1 MKQKDNKKDYS
12 LTGNVNDNVNDNVN
26 VNVNSLCSYRNSA
39 ISLQTSAI
47 INQLTLSLTL
57 TLSLSLTFQ
66 PWLAGSFYSTF
77 ISTRPIIIQMISLT
91 RQMMLTNNPVA
102 AESPNAVMESMKPPS

>member
-47 INQLTLSLTL
+47 INQLTLSLT
-57 TLSLSLTFQ
+57 FQ
-66 PWLAGSFYSTF
+66 PWLAGPFYSIF
-77 ISTRPIIIQMISLT
+77 INSRPMAIQIISRT
-91 RQMMLTNNPVA
+91 RQIMLTNNPVA
-102 AESPNAVMESMKPPS
+102 PESPNAAMESMKPLS

>member
-12 LTGNVNDNVNDNVN
+12 LTGNVNNNVND
-26 VNVNSLCSYRNSA
+26 NVNSLCSYRNSA

-66 PWLAGSFYSTF
+66 PWLAGSFYSIF
-77 ISTRPIIIQMISLT
+77 INSRPMAIQIISLT
-91 RQMMLTNNPVA
+91 RQIMLTNNPVA
-102 AESPNAVMESMKPPS
+102 PESPNAAMESMKPLS

>member
-12 LTGNVNDNVNDNVN
+12 LTGNVNDNVN

-47 INQLTLSLTL
+47 INQLTF
-57 TLSLSLTFQ
+57 SLSLTFQ
-66 PWLAGSFYSTF
+66 PWLAGSFYSIF
-77 ISTRPIIIQMISLT
+77 ISSRPMAIQIISLT
-91 RQMMLTNNPVA
+91 RQIMLTNNPVA
-102 AESPNAVMESMKPPS
+102 PESPNAAMESMKPLS

>member
-57 TLSLSLTFQ
+57 SLTFQ
-66 PWLAGSFYSTF
+66 PWLAGSFYSIF
-77 ISTRPIIIQMISLT
+77 ISSRPMAIQIISRT
-91 RQMMLTNNPVA
+91 RQIMLTNNPVA
-102 AESPNAVMESMKPPS
+102 PESPNAAMESMKPLS

>member
-66 PWLAGSFYSTF
+66 PWLAGSFYSIF
-77 ISTRPIIIQMISLT
+77 ISSRPMAIQIISRT
-91 RQMMLTNNPVA
+91 RQIMLTNNPVA
-102 AESPNAVMESMKPPS
+102 PESPNAAMESMKPLS

>member
-39 ISLQTSAI
+39 ISHQPSAI
-47 INQLTLSLTL
+47 INQLTF
-57 TLSLSLTFQ
+57 SLSLTFQ
-66 PWLAGSFYSTF
+66 PWLAGSFYSIF
-77 ISTRPIIIQMISLT
+77 ISSRPMAIQIISLT
-91 RQMMLTNNPVA
+91 RQIMLTNNPVA
-102 AESPNAVMESMKPPS
+102 PESPNAAMESMKPLS

>member
-39 ISLQTSAI
+39 ITLQTSAI
-47 INQLTLSLTL
+47 INQL

-66 PWLAGSFYSTF
+66 PWLAGSFYSIF
-77 ISTRPIIIQMISLT
+77 ISSRPMAIQIISLT
-91 RQMMLTNNPVA
+91 LQIMLTNNPVA
-102 AESPNAVMESMKPPS
+102 PESPNAAMESMKPLS

>member
-47 INQLTLSLTL
+47 INQLTL
-57 TLSLSLTFQ
+57 
-66 PWLAGSFYSTF
+66 LAGPFYSIF
-77 ISTRPIIIQMISLT
+77 INSRPMAIQIISRT
-91 RQMMLTNNPVA
+91 RQIMLTNNPVA
-102 AESPNAVMESMKPPS
+102 PESPNAAMESMKPLS

>member
-39 ISLQTSAI
+39 ISLQ
-47 INQLTLSLTL
+47 
-57 TLSLSLTFQ
+57 
-66 PWLAGSFYSTF
+66 
-77 ISTRPIIIQMISLT
+77 
-91 RQMMLTNNPVA
+91 
-102 AESPNAVMESMKPPS
+102 PS

>member
-47 INQLTLSLTL
+47 VDV
-57 TLSLSLTFQ
+57 
-66 PWLAGSFYSTF
+66 PAMAGWVFLLYLH
-77 ISTRPIIIQMISLT
+77 Q
-91 RQMMLTNNPVA
+91 QQADGNPDNFTHA
-102 AESPNAVMESMKPPS
+102 TDNADK